1 MTVKA
6 FLAGALLSVALAFS
20 GTAARAASLMDQLE
34 TSGRFDIFAE
44 MVRQAGFADAFARG
58 GPFTVFAPTDA
69 AFEALPGGEIRD
81 LLSPARRN
89 VLIAYVRFH
98 ILDGVHSSG
107 ELIANPLSVQTLQG
121 NRLEVGQQG
130 GAITVGQARI
140 IDPDIP
146 ADNGVIHATDALVL
160 PTHPSEREGPEPSP
174 QP

>member
-1 MTVKA
+1 MAVKA
-6 FLAGALLSVALAFS
+6 FLAGAVLSVALAFS
-20 GTAARAASLMDQLE
+20 GTTARAASLMDQIE

-44 MVRQAGFADAFARG
+44 MVRQAGFADALARG

-69 AFEALPGGEIRD
+69 ALEAMPGGAIRD
-81 LLSPARRN
+81 LLTPARRG

-98 ILDGVHSSG
+98 ILDGVRSSG

-130 GAITVGQARI
+130 GAITVGRARI
-140 IDPDIP
+140 VDPDIP
-146 ADNGVIHATDALVL
+146 ADNGVIHATDGLVL